1 MFLTRED
8 GMILGPVCW
17 LLGKIFNWIY
27 MFVGFIGSHM
37 GFTYVNLSVCVIL
50 FTFVL
55 RGALFPLYFKQQ
67 RSSKIMSFIQP
78 EIAKATKKYKGKTD
92 QESMM
97 KQQQETQKI
106 QKKYGVSMASGCLT
120 SLIQLPIF
128 YGLYRVIQNIPAYV
142 PSMTT
147 KYEEIVGIL
156 KNANSDYI
164 NMITNVAN
172 ESKVSTVTM
181 AVKQL
186 GDEPTKNQIIDVLD
200 KLSTSDWDKLIS
212 AFNLSNDATLTSY
225 VDQFHNM
232 NQFLFGLNIAD
243 APGWKLS
250 IALVVP
256 IVSAL
261 LQFLQTKISMKSS
274 QNNNMDSNQQTAN
287 NMMKGMMY
295 YMPIMS
301 LIFCIT
307 LPIAIGLYWI
317 VGSVIMIISQ
327 LIVDAYYNHQD
338 KDELLAKCAEKA
350 AKKQAKKKNPDKKS
364 FYERMMD
371 AQNGNVP
378 TENSQSENINKMASS
393 RLKSY
398 VNPAHSVNVD
408 SDDVTRRENVN
419 YKPGSI
425 GAKAN
430 IMLKYQNNSND
441 KGGNK

>member
-37 GFTYVNLSVCVIL
+37 GFTYVNLSVCGIL
-50 FTFVL
+50 FTFVQI
-55 RGALFPLYFKQQ
+55 GALFPLYIKQQ

-92 QESMM
+92 QDSMM

-200 KLSTSDWDKLIS
+200 KLSTSDWDKSIS
-212 AFNLSNDATLTSY
+212 AFNLSNDATLTGY

-261 LQFLQTKISMKSS
+261 MQFLQTKISMKSS
-274 QNNNMDSNQQTAN
+274 QNSNMDSNQQTAN

>member
-120 SLIQLPIF
+120 SLIEILSTKTD
-128 YGLYRVIQNIPAYV
+128 YV
-142 PSMTT
+142 
-147 KYEEIVGIL
+147 KAI
-156 KNANSDYI
+156 SD
-164 NMITNVAN
+164 VAG

-181 AVKQL
+181 ALKQM
-186 GDEPTKNQIIDVLD
+186 GDDPTKNQIIDVLD
-200 KLSTSDWDKLIS
+200 KFSKSDWDKLI
-212 AFNLSNDATLTSY
+212 ANLDLTGNATLTSY

-261 LQFLQTKISMKSS
+261 MQFLQTKISMKSS
-274 QNNNMDSNQQTAN
+274 QNSNMDSNQQTAN

>member
-1 MFLTRED
+1 
-8 GMILGPVCW
+8 
-17 LLGKIFNWIY
+17 
-27 MFVGFIGSHM
+27 
-37 GFTYVNLSVCVIL
+37 
-50 FTFVL
+50 
-55 RGALFPLYFKQQ
+55 
-67 RSSKIMSFIQP
+67 
-78 EIAKATKKYKGKTD
+78 
-92 QESMM
+92 
-97 KQQQETQKI
+97 
-106 QKKYGVSMASGCLT
+106 
-120 SLIQLPIF
+120 
-128 YGLYRVIQNIPAYV
+128 
-142 PSMTT
+142 
-147 KYEEIVGIL
+147 
-156 KNANSDYI
+156 
-164 NMITNVAN
+164 
-172 ESKVSTVTM
+172 
-181 AVKQL
+181 
-186 GDEPTKNQIIDVLD
+186 
-200 KLSTSDWDKLIS
+200 
-212 AFNLSNDATLTSY
+212 
-225 VDQFHNM
+225 M

-250 IALVVP
+250 IALIVP
-256 IVSAL
+256 IASAL

-274 QNNNMDSNQQTAN
+274 QNSNMDSNQQTAN

-295 YMPIMS
+295 YMPVMS

-371 AQNGNVP
+371 AQNGN
-378 TENSQSENINKMASS
+378 TSTDNSQSENINKMASS

-408 SDDVTRRENVN
+408 GDDIDKNKNVT

-425 GAKAN
+425 GSKAN

-441 KGGNK
+441 KGGNKFGLGKTA